1 MAIDRDRFPVHV
13 QTIAFE
19 RQDTEMFYPRIVG
32 MSNRA
37 AEQRMNQAIV
47 NQVDQLVAEQR
58 KVQVAGQTQMLA
70 YYDLKNNQ
78 RGVLSLLQ
86 VNYAYTPHMAHGMT
100 FAKSLTFDIRT
111 GMNYSLREQFKPGTD
126 YVQVISE
133 LIRVQI
139 KERNIQLL
147 GEFTV
152 IRPDQDFYIADKVL
166 VVYFQL
172 YEITPYYVGFPMFPI
187 SVYSLQD
194 IIAEDSPLGQ
204 MLADV

>member
-1 MAIDRDRFPVHV
+1 
-13 QTIAFE
+13 
-19 RQDTEMFYPRIVG
+19 
-32 MSNRA
+32 
-37 AEQRMNQAIV
+37 
-47 NQVDQLVAEQR
+47 
-58 KVQVAGQTQMLA
+58 
-70 YYDLKNNQ
+70 
-78 RGVLSLLQ
+78 
-86 VNYAYTPHMAHGMT
+86 MAHGMT